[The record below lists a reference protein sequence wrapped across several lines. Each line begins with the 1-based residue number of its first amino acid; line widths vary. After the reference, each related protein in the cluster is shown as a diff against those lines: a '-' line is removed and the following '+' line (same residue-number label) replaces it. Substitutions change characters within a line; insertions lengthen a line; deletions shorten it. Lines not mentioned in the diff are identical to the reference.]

1 MASPPVCAPLAES
14 RRARVRRL
22 VRMHLLLAAALLLY
36 TFVIGRCPIR
46 WLTGVPCPGLRDD
59 PRPHPCGASGL
70 RRRVL
75 LSSALV
81 RRPARRAVPRPPG
94 RLASAGGKR
103 ARQILVIL
111 LGAAFLAVY
120 LYRLFWQPDP
130 AIRVDFGASA
140 VGRLFARLTA

>member
-46 WLTGVPCPGLRDD
+46 WLTGVPCPG
-59 PRPHPCGASGL
+59 CGMT
-70 RRRVL
+70 R
-75 LSSALV
+75 ALTH
-81 RRPARRAVPRPPG
+81 A
-94 RLASAGGKR
+94 KR

-140 VGRLFARLTA
+140 VARLFARLTA